1 MVLYFSGAVPKARL
15 KIGGISEFMHCTL
28 AAPRSGGLKPP
39 FAKVGGLKPPL
50 LGLSTSS
57 RTKNHGLRFQY
68 AASPPFFGIERQSAR
83 STISEL
89 SRLCDVPRNLRGEGL
104 DVLEFLFGSEIAQKS
119 NLDFFAIDVSVQ
131 VEQVELE

>member
-1 MVLYFSGAVPKARL
+1 MMTEATNKHVVGNQHSHVG
-15 KIGGISEFMHCTL
+15 SS
-28 AAPRSGGLKPP
+28 RSGPAGAGP
-39 FAKVGGLKPPL
+39 FDKVGGFKPPL